1 MQTQQTYLPT
11 RRERLTSVGSVI
23 VAFLASQ
30 HSLHMLFMLGLAGT
44 SMDAGMSFMT
54 AYPTVRRVMLLMA
67 LVMAGVTAYLLVRH
81 RPPLGRRVVN
91 VLSIVLTVGIVI
103 WSISQFGV

>member
-1 MQTQQTYLPT
+1 MQTQQTTPT
-11 RRERLTSVGSVI
+11 RAERIASVGSVI
-23 VAFLASQ
+23 VAFLAGQ
-30 HSLHMLFMLGLAGT
+30 HALHMLLMLGLAGA

-67 LVMAGVTAYLLVRH
+67 VVMAGITAYLLVRH
-81 RPPLGRRVVN
+81 RPPLGRQVVN